1 MKKILTSLI
10 TSALIFSALTVP
22 FSATDD
28 KTPVVKYAT
37 PTIDGIIDNEYRDS
51 VRIEH
56 RWSKEKDND
65 KIWKIGKYSDQ
76 FEDGEQEEYTWD
88 CSADSYFLYD
98 DYALYIAVDVTDN
111 DYGCVKDKTVLSPLG
126 GEQNVDIYG
135 SKIWMQDGIQIN
147 LDYEGMT
154 ASINV
159 DRQGKSMLLWEKSE
173 LTDLYYYING
183 TEPRNTDLGHCAVS
197 ETDTG
202 YTVEMRIPLSN
213 DFKSVFANK
222 NGAVYYRIA
231 VYDAPTDSQ
240 YYWEYTLSEDF
251 LMVGFEDLVVLSD
264 GFTEA
269 GFPGNFSFTL
279 GRTLKNGDVNG
290 DDEINVKDLARLMKF
305 ISGEKIAIYN
315 PDLNGDGTVNSKDL
329 VHLMRFCAGIQE

>member
-28 KTPVVKYAT
+28 ITQAVKYAT
-37 PTIDGIIDNEYRDS
+37 PTIDGVIDSEYKDS
-51 VRIEH
+51 VHIEH
-56 RWSKEKDND
+56 RWTKEKDND
-65 KIWKIGKYSDQ
+65 KIWKLGKYSDQ
-76 FEDGEQEEYTWD
+76 FEEREQEEYTWD

-111 DYGCVKDKTVLSPLG
+111 DYGCVKDETVLSPW
-126 GEQNVDIYG
+126 GEEQDIDIYG
-135 SKIWMQDGIQIN
+135 SRIWMQDGIQIN

-154 ASINV
+154 VSINV
-159 DRQGKSMLLWEKSE
+159 DRQGKAMLLWEKSE

-222 NGAVYYRIA
+222 NSSVHYWIT
-231 VYDAPTDSQ
+231 VYDSPSDSQ
-240 YYWEYTLSEDF
+240 YYWEPQLNETF
-251 LMVGFEDLVVLSD
+251 LMIGFEDLVALSD

-269 GFPGNFSFTL
+269 GLPGELSFTL
-279 GRTLKNGDVNG
+279 GLTLKYGDINGDG
-290 DDEINVKDLARLMKF
+290 EINVKDLTRLMKF

-329 VHLMRFCAGIQE
+329 VRLINFCAGG